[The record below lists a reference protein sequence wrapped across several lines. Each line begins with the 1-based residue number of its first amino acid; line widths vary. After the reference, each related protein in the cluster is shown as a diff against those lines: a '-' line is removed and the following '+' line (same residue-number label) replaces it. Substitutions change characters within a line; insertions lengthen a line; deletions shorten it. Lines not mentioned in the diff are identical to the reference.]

1 MNMKHLLYILPVII
15 LTSCTAIDVRRTLND
30 VETYIAERPDSALS
44 VLESIDNTSLSTKGL
59 RAHHALL
66 HAMAL
71 DKNYIDVTDDSLALT
86 AVNYFQKRGPKKNYA
101 RSLYYLALSYYYNE
115 QYDKSIIELSKAEP
129 VAEKYDSLYLGFSK
143 VLQAD
148 IHSINHD
155 EQAELEAL
163 IQALNV
169 YYQLNE
175 EYYIN
180 VAKNRL
186 AASYI
191 NNEKYDEAR
200 MLLDE
205 LIESHELNKRMK
217 IKAIGDYAFLM
228 ATRPDANYSIASECY
243 EKVASEEGGK
253 YMSAQDY
260 WVWAYALSEI
270 GDFDSSRK
278 IVDGMK
284 QIDSSGTAYHFMY
297 MIAKNEGDTEK
308 ALDYLEQFCDRN
320 NDEVV
325 QILKQSISDIQ
336 KDFYQSQYEIADFK
350 AANRLLVMI
359 CIITAAILLI
369 AISAILLIR
378 YRRKKEQEK
387 EQYIRYAEEVNR
399 QLRDFKLNTYSLSQK
414 KYISIYKSKYETL
427 GTLFDQYIQSGGR
440 IDSERIVYKKVVS
453 LIDELRGEIENSE
466 DFEAMLDTD
475 LDGIMTKLHTE
486 LPDLK
491 KKDFSLFGY
500 LALGF
505 DATIISHFM
514 DCTVNTIYIR
524 KSRLKKA
531 IEESDAEHKQLFME
545 VIS

>member
-1 MNMKHLLYILPVII
+1 MKHLLYILPVII
-15 LTSCTAIDVRRTLND
+15 LTSCTAIDVRRTMDD

-44 VLESIDNTSLSTKGL
+44 VLESIDTTSLTTKGL

-243 EKVASEEGGK
+243 EKVASEEDGK

-270 GDFDSSRK
+270 GDFDRSRK

-297 MIAKNEGDTEK
+297 MTAKNEGDTEK

-350 AANRLLVMI
+350 SANRLLVMI

-466 DFEAMLDTD
+466 DFEAMLDAD

-524 KSRLKKA
+524 KSRLKKV
-531 IEESDAEHKQLFME
+531 IEESDADHKQLFME

>member
-1 MNMKHLLYILPVII
+1 MKHLLYILPVII

-30 VETYIAERPDSALS
+30 VETFIAERPDSALY
-44 VLESIDNTSLSTKGL
+44 VLESIDTTSLTTEGL

-115 QYDKSIIELSKAEP
+115 QYDKSIIELSKAETL
-129 VAEKYDSLYLGFSK
+129 AEKYDSLYLGFSK

-270 GDFDSSRK
+270 GDFDRSRK
-278 IVDGMK
+278 IVDAMK

-466 DFEAMLDTD
+466 DFEAMLDAD

-500 LALGF
+500 LVLGF

-531 IEESDAEHKQLFME
+531 IEESDADHKQLFME

>member
-1 MNMKHLLYILPVII
+1 MKHLLYILSVII

-44 VLESIDNTSLSTKGL
+44 VLESIDTTSLATEGM

-115 QYDKSIIELSKAEP
+115 QYDKSIIELSKAETL
-129 VAEKYDSLYLGFSK
+129 AEKYDSLYLGFSK

-270 GDFDSSRK
+270 GDFDRSRK
-278 IVDGMK
+278 IVDAMK

-325 QILKQSISDIQ
+325 QILKQSISGIQ

-359 CIITAAILLI
+359 CIITAAILLV

-378 YRRKKEQEK
+378 YRRKKEHEK

-399 QLRDFKLNTYSLSQK
+399 QLRDFKQNTYSLLQK

-427 GTLFDQYIQSGGR
+427 GSLFDQYMQSGGR

-466 DFEAMLDTD
+466 DFEAMLDAD

-524 KSRLKKA
+524 KSRLKKV
-531 IEESDAEHKQLFME
+531 IEESDADHKQLFME

>member
-1 MNMKHLLYILPVII
+1 
-15 LTSCTAIDVRRTLND
+15 
-30 VETYIAERPDSALS
+30 
-44 VLESIDNTSLSTKGL
+44 
-59 RAHHALL
+59 
-66 HAMAL
+66 
-71 DKNYIDVTDDSLALT
+71 
-86 AVNYFQKRGPKKNYA
+86 
-101 RSLYYLALSYYYNE
+101 
-115 QYDKSIIELSKAEP
+115 
-129 VAEKYDSLYLGFSK
+129 
-143 VLQAD
+143 
-148 IHSINHD
+148 
-155 EQAELEAL
+155 
-163 IQALNV
+163 
-169 YYQLNE
+169 
-175 EYYIN
+175 
-180 VAKNRL
+180 
-186 AASYI
+186 
-191 NNEKYDEAR
+191 
-200 MLLDE
+200 
-205 LIESHELNKRMK
+205 MK

-243 EKVASEEGGK
+243 EKVVSEEGGK

-270 GDFDSSRK
+270 GDFDRSRK
-278 IVDGMK
+278 IVDAMK

-466 DFEAMLDTD
+466 DFEAMLDAD

-545 VIS
+545 VIL

>member
-1 MNMKHLLYILPVII
+1 MKHLLYILPVII
-15 LTSCTAIDVRRTLND
+15 LTNCTAIDVRKTLND
-30 VETYIAERPDSALS
+30 VETYIAECPDSALS
-44 VLESIDNTSLSTKGL
+44 VLESIDTTSLTTKGL

-115 QYDKSIIELSKAEP
+115 QYDKSIIELSKAETL
-129 VAEKYDSLYLGFSK
+129 AEKYDSLYLGFSK

-270 GDFDSSRK
+270 GDFDRSRK
-278 IVDGMK
+278 IVDAMK

-325 QILKQSISDIQ
+325 QILKQSISGIQ

-359 CIITAAILLI
+359 CIITAAILLV

-378 YRRKKEQEK
+378 YRRKKEHEK

-399 QLRDFKLNTYSLSQK
+399 QLRDFKQNTYSLLQK

-427 GTLFDQYIQSGGR
+427 GSLFDQYMQSGGR

-466 DFEAMLDTD
+466 DFEAMLDAD

-531 IEESDAEHKQLFME
+531 IEESDADHKQLFME

>member
-1 MNMKHLLYILPVII
+1 MKHLLYILPVII
-15 LTSCTAIDVRRTLND
+15 LTSCTTIDVRRTLND

-44 VLESIDNTSLSTKGL
+44 VLESIDTTSLTTKGL

-71 DKNYIDVTDDSLALT
+71 DKNYIDVTDDSLALK
-86 AVNYFQKRGPKKNYA
+86 AVNYYQKRGPRKNYV
-101 RSLYYLALSYYYNE
+101 RSLYYLALSYFRNE
-115 QYDKSIIELSKAEP
+115 QYEESMNYLSMAEQ
-129 VAEKYDSLYLGFSK
+129 VAEKYDSLYLGFVK
-143 VLQAD
+143 VLQSDAY
-148 IHSINHD
+148 SKNYNNL
-155 EQAELEAL
+155 EELACLEEAL
-163 IQALNV
+163 QV
-169 YYQLNE
+169 YIDIGAD
-175 EYYIN
+175 YYVD
-180 VAKNRL
+180 VATLGL
-186 AASYI
+186 ATSYA
-191 NNEKYDEAR
+191 NNEKFNDAKSLFEE
-200 MLLDE
+200 LL
-205 LIESHELNKRMK
+205 SSGNLNKRMS
-217 IKAIGDYAFLM
+217 IKAMRNYAFML
-228 ATRPDANYSIASECY
+228 ATCPESDFSLSSAYYQKVESED
-243 EKVASEEGGK
+243 EGR

-260 WVWAYALSEI
+260 WVWAYALSEMGEYERSHEI
-270 GDFDSSRK
+270 VDVMRLVDSSA
-278 IVDGMK
+278 
-284 QIDSSGTAYHFMY
+284 TACHFMY

-325 QILKQSISDIQ
+325 QILKQSISGIQ

-466 DFEAMLDTD
+466 DFEAMLDAD

-531 IEESDAEHKQLFME
+531 IEESDADHKQLFME

>member
-1 MNMKHLLYILPVII
+1 MKHLLYILPVII
-15 LTSCTAIDVRRTLND
+15 LTSCTAIDVRKTLND

-44 VLESIDNTSLSTKGL
+44 VLESIDTTSLTTKGL

-115 QYDKSIIELSKAEP
+115 QYDKSIIELSKAETL
-129 VAEKYDSLYLGFSK
+129 AEKYDSLYLGFSK

-270 GDFDSSRK
+270 GDFDRSRK
-278 IVDGMK
+278 IVDAMK

-466 DFEAMLDTD
+466 GFEAMLDAD

-531 IEESDAEHKQLFME
+531 IEESDADHKQLFME

>member
-1 MNMKHLLYILPVII
+1 MKHLLYILSVII

-44 VLESIDNTSLSTKGL
+44 VLESIDTTSLTTKGL

-115 QYDKSIIELSKAEP
+115 QYDKSIIELSKAETL
-129 VAEKYDSLYLGFSK
+129 AEKYDSLYLGFSK

-270 GDFDSSRK
+270 GDFDRSRK
-278 IVDGMK
+278 IVDAMK

-350 AANRLLVMI
+350 ATNRLLVMI

-369 AISAILLIR
+369 AISTILLIR

-466 DFEAMLDTD
+466 DFEAMLDAD

-500 LALGF
+500 LVLGF

-524 KSRLKKA
+524 KSRLKKV
-531 IEESDAEHKQLFME
+531 IEDSDADHKQLFME

>member
-1 MNMKHLLYILPVII
+1 MKHLLYILPVII
-15 LTSCTAIDVRRTLND
+15 LTSCTTIGVRRTLND
-30 VETYIAERPDSALS
+30 VETYIAEHPDSALS
-44 VLESIDNTSLSTKGL
+44 VLESIDTADLTTRGL
-59 RAHHALL
+59 RAYHALL

-86 AVNYFQKRGPKKNYA
+86 AVNYFQKHGPKKNYI
-101 RSLYYLALSYYYNE
+101 RSLYYLALSYYYNG

-129 VAEKYDSLYLGFSK
+129 VAEKYDSLYLGFTK

-155 EQAELEAL
+155 EQSELEAL

-191 NNEKYDEAR
+191 NNENYDEAR
-200 MLLDE
+200 ILLDE
-205 LIESHELNKRMK
+205 LIGSHKLNKRME

-228 ATRPDANYSIASECY
+228 ATRPDADYGLASDYY
-243 EKVASEEGGK
+243 EKVSSWENGK

-270 GDFDSSRK
+270 GDFDRSRK
-278 IVDGMK
+278 IADAMK
-284 QIDSSGTAYHFMY
+284 QIDSSGTACHFMY

-308 ALDYLEQFCDRN
+308 ALEYLEQFCDRN

-325 QILKQSISDIQ
+325 QILKQSISGIQ

-350 AANRLLVMI
+350 AANRLLVII
-359 CIITAAILLI
+359 CIIAAAIILI
-369 AISAILLIR
+369 AISVILLIR

-399 QLRDFKLNTYSLSQK
+399 QLRDFKRNTYSLSQN

-427 GTLFDQYIQSGGR
+427 GTLLDQYVQSGGR

-453 LIDELRGEIENSE
+453 LIDELRGEIENRE
-466 DFEAMLDTD
+466 GFEAMLDAD
-475 LDGIMTKLHTE
+475 LDGIMTKLHAE

-491 KKDFSLFGY
+491 KKDFILFGY

-505 DATIISHFM
+505 DATTISHFM

-545 VIS
+545 IIS

>member
-15 LTSCTAIDVRRTLND
+15 LTSCTAIDVRKTLND

-44 VLESIDNTSLSTKGL
+44 VLESIDTTSLTTKGL

-115 QYDKSIIELSKAEP
+115 QYDKSIIELSKAETL
-129 VAEKYDSLYLGFSK
+129 AEKYDSLYLGFSK

-270 GDFDSSRK
+270 GDFDRSRK
-278 IVDGMK
+278 IVDAMK

-466 DFEAMLDTD
+466 GFEAMLDAD

-531 IEESDAEHKQLFME
+531 IEESDADHKQLFME

>member
-1 MNMKHLLYILPVII
+1 MKHLLYILPVII

-44 VLESIDNTSLSTKGL
+44 VLESIDTTSLTTKGL

-71 DKNYIDVTDDSLALT
+71 DKNYIDVTDDSLALK

-101 RSLYYLALSYYYNE
+101 RSLYYLALTYFRTE
-115 QYDKSIIELSKAEP
+115 QYELSMNYLSMAEK
-129 VAEKYDSLYLGFSK
+129 VAEEYDSLYLGFVK

-148 IHSINHD
+148 AYDINYNNIEHMNCL
-155 EQAELEAL
+155 EQALKIYSDIGED
-163 IQALNV
+163 
-169 YYQLNE
+169 
-175 EYYIN
+175 YYID
-180 VAKNRL
+180 VAKLGL
-186 AASYI
+186 AGSYMD
-191 NNEKYDEAR
+191 NERYVEAEE
-200 MLLDE
+200 LLSE
-205 LIESHELNKRMK
+205 LIDSHKLSNSMFLQ
-217 IKAIGDYAFLM
+217 AMGDYAFLM
-228 ATRPDANYSIASECY
+228 ATSPDANYSIASEY
-243 EKVASEEGGK
+243 YAIVAYEEGGK

-270 GDFDSSRK
+270 GN
-278 IVDGMK
+278 IVVSQEIVTKMK
-284 QIDSSGTAYHFMY
+284 QIDSSGTANYFQY
-297 MIAKNEGDTEK
+297 LIAKNEGNIAK
-308 ALDYLEQFCDRN
+308 ALEYLEQFCDRN

-325 QILKQSISDIQ
+325 QILKQSISGMQ

-350 AANRLLVMI
+350 AANRLLVII
-359 CIITAAILLI
+359 CIIAAAFLLI

-466 DFEAMLDTD
+466 GFEAMLDAD

-531 IEESDAEHKQLFME
+531 IEESDADHKQLFME

>member
-1 MNMKHLLYILPVII
+1 MKHLLYILPVII
-15 LTSCTAIDVRRTLND
+15 LTSCTAIDVRKTLND

-44 VLESIDNTSLSTKGL
+44 VLESIDTTSLTTKGL

-270 GDFDSSRK
+270 GDFDRSRK
-278 IVDGMK
+278 IVDAMK

-466 DFEAMLDTD
+466 GFEAMLDAD

-531 IEESDAEHKQLFME
+531 IEESDADHKQLFME

>member
-1 MNMKHLLYILPVII
+1 MKHLLYILPVII
-15 LTSCTAIDVRRTLND
+15 MTSCTAIDVRRTLND

-44 VLESIDNTSLSTKGL
+44 VLESIDTTSLTTKGL

-115 QYDKSIIELSKAEP
+115 QYDKSIIELSKAETL
-129 VAEKYDSLYLGFSK
+129 AEKYDSLYLGFSK

-270 GDFDSSRK
+270 GDFDRSRK

-325 QILKQSISDIQ
+325 QILKQSISGIQ

-466 DFEAMLDTD
+466 GFEAMLDAD

-500 LALGF
+500 LVLGF

-524 KSRLKKA
+524 KSRLKKV
-531 IEESDAEHKQLFME
+531 IEESDADHKQLFME